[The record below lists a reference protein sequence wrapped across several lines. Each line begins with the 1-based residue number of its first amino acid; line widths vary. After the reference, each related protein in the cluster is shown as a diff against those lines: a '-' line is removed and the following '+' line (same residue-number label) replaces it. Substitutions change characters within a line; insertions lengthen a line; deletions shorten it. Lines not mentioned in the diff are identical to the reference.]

1 MDRSLRRHLELRLT
15 AHLRGPV
22 RQVLDQTEIRIEAG
36 SVVEVLQT
44 LHDDPGLRFEILADL
59 AGVDTGK
66 VMQVVYHLWSERS
79 PDWLRVIVD
88 GLSRDDPRVPSATFL
103 WIGAE
108 WLEREAY
115 DMFGI
120 IFEGNRDLRRIL
132 MPADY
137 TSFPLRKDFYLP
149 DDAARSPGAGTRHVE
164 SPHAP
169 AVVADDPTAGVR
181 RAPVS

>member
-1 MDRSLRRHLELRLT
+1 MDRSLRRHLELRLAT
-15 AHLRGPV
+15 HLRGPV
-22 RQVLDQTEIRIEAG
+22 RQFTDQTEIRIEAG

-88 GLSRDDPRVPSATFL
+88 GLSRDDPRAPSATFL

-115 DMFGI
+115 DI
-120 IFEGNRDLRRIL
+120 SHHLRGQPR
-132 MPADY
+132 PAPHPDAGRLY
-137 TSFPLRKDFYLP
+137 ELPTPQGLLPARRRGPLSRSRH
-149 DDAARSPGAGTRHVE
+149 AARRASSRAGHRR
-164 SPHAP
+164 
-169 AVVADDPTAGVR
+169 DDPTAGVR

>member
-1 MDRSLRRHLELRLT
+1 MDRSLRRHLELRLAT
-15 AHLRGPV
+15 HLRGPV
-22 RQVLDQTEIRIEAG
+22 RQFTDQTEIRIEAG

-79 PDWLRVIVD
+79 PTGFASSSTVYPGRPARALGHFPVDRRRVARARGLRHVRHHLR
-88 GLSRDDPRVPSATFL
+88 GQPRPAPHPD
-103 WIGAE
+103 A
-108 WLEREAY
+108 
-115 DMFGI
+115 
-120 IFEGNRDLRRIL
+120 
-132 MPADY
+132 ADY

-164 SPHAP
+164 RPHAP
-169 AVVADDPTAGVR
+169 AIVADDPTAGVR